1 MYFTDQYINDA
12 MINFFKNFTKK
23 KIGGLFLILVIIIAF
38 GFGGFGGGFNTGNQN
53 NIAKINNTNIS
64 TQDFMNYLNQSGL
77 SQQVIKNN
85 IDKNIIEELLSSLVS
100 MRLLE
105 LEIKDLSLI
114 MSEDVLIR
122 KIKKN
127 KNFQDENGKFQRT
140 IYEKFLLTNN
150 TNAPIY
156 EIKLKN
162 NALQKELFTYISGG
176 SISPK
181 FLVNKYYKEKNR
193 KLDINYINLNN
204 FYKKTNEFTE
214 QEIKIFLDENSSK
227 LKQDYIDFS
236 YVIITP
242 KILTGSEE
250 FNQAF
255 FDKVD
260 DIENKIS
267 KNIDFKTIINELEI
281 KSIEKKDYLNLENKE
296 TIENKIYNSRKD
308 KIEILEDKGSYI
320 FYQIDKINTKL
331 PSLLNDKFK
340 TQIINLLF
348 QKEKYEFNKD
358 ILNQINKKQFNQT
371 SFDKLA
377 IEGVKKIKLDSVKDN
392 EKFEINSIKIL
403 YSLPLNTFTL
413 ISDDKGNI
421 FVAKTIKF
429 EDQNISEN
437 SNQYNAISNE
447 ASAQNRNSILKSYDY
462 LLNNKY
468 KVVVNQKTLDRVKN
482 YFK

>member
-23 KIGGLFLILVIIIAF
+23 KIGGLLLILVIIIAF

-64 TQDFMNYLNQSGL
+64 TQEFMNYLNQSGL
-77 SQQVIKNN
+77 SQQVIKDN

-214 QEIKIFLDENSSK
+214 QEIKNFLDENSSK

-236 YVIITP
+236 YAIITP

-255 FDKVD
+255 FDKID

-267 KNIDFKTIINELEI
+267 KNIDFKTIIKELEI

-377 IEGVKKIKLDSVKDN
+377 IAGVKKIKLDSVKDN
-392 EKFEINSIKIL
+392 KKFEINSIKIL

-413 ISDDKGNI
+413 ISDDKDNI

-437 SNQYNAISNE
+437 STQYNAISNE

>member
-1 MYFTDQYINDA
+1 
-12 MINFFKNFTKK
+12 MINPLRNFTKK
-23 KIGGLFLILVIIIAF
+23 KIGGLILIFVIIIAF
-38 GFGGFGGGFNTGNQN
+38 GFGGFGGGFSTGNQN

-64 TQDFMNYLNQSGL
+64 TQDFMDYLNQSGL
-77 SQQVIKNN
+77 SQQVIKEN
-85 IDKNIIEELLSSLVS
+85 IDKNVIEELLSSMVS
-100 MRLLE
+100 MTLLE
-105 LEIKDLSLI
+105 LEIKNLDLVISDEVIVETL
-114 MSEDVLIR
+114 
-122 KIKKN
+122 KKN
-127 KNFQDENGKFQRT
+127 KSFLDENGNFQRT
-140 IYEKFLLTNN
+140 LYEKFLLTNSMS
-150 TNAPIY
+150 AAMY

-162 NALQKELFTYISGG
+162 NVLQKELFVYISGG
-176 SISPK
+176 AKSPK
-181 FLVNKYYKEKNR
+181 FMVNKFYREKNR
-193 KLDINYINLNN
+193 KLNINFINLNR
-204 FYKKTNEFTE
+204 FYKKDNEFTS
-214 QEIKIFLDENSSK
+214 QEIQIFLDENSEK

-236 YVIITP
+236 YAVITP
-242 KILTGSEE
+242 KNLTGSEE

-255 FDKVD
+255 FDKID

-267 KNIDFKTIINELEI
+267 KNIDFNTIIKELEI
-281 KSIEKKDYLNLENKE
+281 KPTVKKDYLNLENKE

-331 PSLLNDKFK
+331 PNLQNDKFK
-340 TQIINLLF
+340 KQITNLLF

-358 ILNQINKKQFNQT
+358 ILNQIDNKKFNQT

-377 IEGVKKIKLDSVKDN
+377 IAGIEKIKLDSVKDN
-392 EKFEINSIKIL
+392 KKFEINSIQIL
-403 YSLPLNTFTL
+403 YSLPLNAFTL
-413 ISDDKGNI
+413 ITDNKNNI
-421 FVAKTIKF
+421 FVAKIIKF

-437 SNQYNAISNE
+437 SNQYNAITNE